1 MTAEHPILFSGEMV
15 RAILEG
21 RKTQTRRVVKRRIPG
36 PETISDAHAICKDG
50 VGDWIAWFGG
60 NGYWGGHLLVTA
72 DAYAEFTLKTYPNG
86 GGFPCPYGKPG
97 DRLWVRETFYQAAT
111 GHHGFDGE
119 WVSQWVEDKSLLVYA
134 ADHDEVDTRWRSA
147 PVKHCLVKRPSIHM
161 PREFARITL
170 EIVDVRVERLQ
181 EISHRDA
188 LSEGVKYDVSVP
200 GGAPLARFET
210 LWDSI
215 NARRGYGFS
224 VNPWVWVVEFKR
236 LG

>member
-1 MTAEHPILFSGEMV
+1 MV

-21 RKTQTRRVVKRRIPG
+21 RKTQTRRVVNTGRFDQSFWDLKPDGGYLIRKSRDGIVFNTACGRPAR
-36 PETISDAHAICKDG
+36 SMQDRAIR
-50 VGDWIAWFGG
+50 
-60 NGYWGGHLLVTA
+60 
-72 DAYAEFTLKTYPNG
+72 
-86 GGFPCPYGKPG
+86 CPYGTPG

-134 ADHDEVDTRWRSA
+134 SDHDEVDTRWRSV
-147 PVKHCLVKRPSIHM
+147 PVKYCLVKRPSIHM

-170 EIVDVRVERLQ
+170 EIVDVRAERLQ
-181 EISHRDA
+181 AISHRDA
-188 LSEGVKYDVSVP
+188 LSEGVQYNVSAP
-200 GGAPLARFET
+200 GGAPLARFKT

-215 NARRGYGFS
+215 NARRGYGWS